1 MAGKHCYSNSA
12 GMFIFAFYPGR
23 ELYHSC
29 VFLDYTYCNV
39 FIYTSKKYHKK
50 IALHWLSP
58 QNIQTK
64 KGMDKCYFLIH
75 LVFQLYI
82 RYYCEMGKVKI
93 PFGFLSRNLKF
104 QPKKKKAP
112 FRFSIKNLKSWGH
125 HSIPNLHADFQN
137 ETMFQYIYILKYD

>member
-64 KGMDKCYFLIH
+64 KGMDNCYFLIH

-104 QPKKKKAP
+104 QPKKKKKLHSGSALKTLRVGAITQSQTCMLI
-112 FRFSIKNLKSWGH
+112 FKMKQCFNTYRF
-125 HSIPNLHADFQN
+125 
-137 ETMFQYIYILKYD
+137 